1 MSTSRTLSK
10 EARDKIVEQA
20 LAQRERSRIRSAKA
34 AQSKRDAG
42 MAKVSFWLPKD
53 MVPTF
58 REEVSDIL
66 KKFPRGIAAH
76 IEQEAHQEHY
86 GEHHG

>member
-1 MSTSRTLSK
+1 MSISRTLSK

-20 LAQRERSRIRSAKA
+20 LAQRERSRARSAKA

-42 MAKVSFWLPKD
+42 MVKVSFWLPKD
-53 MVPTF
+53 MVPAF
-58 REEVSDIL
+58 RAEATEIL
-66 KKFPRGIAAH
+66 EKFPRGISELT
-76 IEQEAHQEHY
+76 EQGSHQEHH